1 MCAPTHN
8 RGYFY
13 RGDTYYMVAVRS
25 RHKSQVRVYVYVCA
39 SAKGRRDVF
48 RELTARR
55 IATAVG
61 AVPSGT
67 VASAYLASRR

>member
-13 RGDTYYMVAVRS
+13 HGDTYYTAAVRR
-25 RHKSQVRVYVYVCA
+25 RHKSQVRVCA
-39 SAKGRRDVF
+39 IAKGRRDVF
-48 RELTARR
+48 REPTARR